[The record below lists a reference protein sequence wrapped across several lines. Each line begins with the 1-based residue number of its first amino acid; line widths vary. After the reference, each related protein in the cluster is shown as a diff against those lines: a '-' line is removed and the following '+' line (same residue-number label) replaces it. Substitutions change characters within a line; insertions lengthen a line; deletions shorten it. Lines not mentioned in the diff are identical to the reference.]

1 MNRGVGGG
9 LLDRLFGA
17 PETTLPLD
25 VDAVVRQAEREVRVD
40 RAVAEAAEVSDQMH
54 HLSET
59 LAILL
64 QEYRR
69 VREP

>member
-1 MNRGVGGG
+1 MNRG
-9 LLDRLFGA
+9 
-17 PETTLPLD
+17 
-25 VDAVVRQAEREVRVD
+25 
-40 RAVAEAAEVSDQMH
+40 VSDQMH